1 MLVGL
6 FDSGVGGLS
15 VLAACKRA
23 LPTAEYLYL
32 DDHAHL
38 PYGTKTQA
46 EIIGIAERNINLLFS
61 ANCDAVVIACNTATA
76 AAADYLRHKY
86 PERIILGLEPA
97 VKPALA
103 QTDGKVLLLT
113 TPATAHLK
121 HYGDRVIMGV
131 EPTLAAD
138 IEEAYGNPEALKSL
152 AGRTL
157 AKYSDYSAVVTGC
170 SHYAHLIPFIT
181 CRVFDGAEGV
191 ARRLKTLFLGG
202 E

>member
-1 MLVGL
+1 MLIGL

-15 VLAACKRA
+15 VLKACKRE

-38 PYGTKTQA
+38 PYGTKTQS
-46 EIIGIAERNINLLFS
+46 EIIDIAEKNINLLFS
-61 ANCDAVVIACNTATA
+61 ANCDAVAIACNTATA
-76 AAADYLRHKY
+76 AAADYLRRRY
-86 PERIILGLEPA
+86 PDRIILGLEPA

-103 QTDGKVLLLT
+103 ACRGKVLLLA
-113 TPATAHLK
+113 TPATAQMK
-121 HYGDRVIMGV
+121 RYPERVIMGV
-131 EPTLAAD
+131 EPNLAAD
-138 IEEAYGNPEALKSL
+138 IECLYPDSDELKKL
-152 AGRTL
+152 TERTL

-181 CRVFDGAEGV
+181 CPVFDGAEGV
-191 ARRLKTLFLGG
+191 ARRLKTLLSGR